1 LGNLLVL
8 NFYFLEIFHAFS
20 FSLKFSFPVF
30 FFLRSILTDA
40 LHWEGARI
48 IETWSYRWASEVF
61 HEFSKQVTGFE
72 SARVQQGGSGYSP
85 LSFELC
91 EGVNHFV

>member
-1 LGNLLVL
+1 VRVKCRNGEEKLFWVFSKVVRLKRYGKKRLAIVHEKEDLSDNPR
-8 NFYFLEIFHAFS
+8 FL
-20 FSLKFSFPVF
+20 
-30 FFLRSILTDA
+30 LTDA

-72 SARVQQGGSGYSP
+72 SAKVK
-85 LSFELC
+85 
-91 EGVNHFV
+91 